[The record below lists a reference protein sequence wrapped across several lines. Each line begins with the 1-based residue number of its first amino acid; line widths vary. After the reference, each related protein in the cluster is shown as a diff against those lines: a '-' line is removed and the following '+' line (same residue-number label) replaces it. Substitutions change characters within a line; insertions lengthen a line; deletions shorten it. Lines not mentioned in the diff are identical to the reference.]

1 MKLVKFLS
9 VVFFI
14 ITSFPCFTAD
24 KANLT
29 PITGFNKAFIT
40 DNNNASPFSLKKYSD
55 SSLNDMLFRKNV
67 AICLITSGVAISVA
81 STLGVALSIPFF
93 FYMGFLVPLAII
105 APSILALPVGIIL
118 GYYGGVVY
126 KEIYDIENENAS
138 KSPDNDGAIPDITL
152 AAFSL

>member
-40 DNNNASPFSLKKYSD
+40 NNNASPFSLKKYSN
-55 SSLNDMLFRKNV
+55 SSSNDLLFRKNV

-118 GYYGGVVY
+118 GYYGGLVY
-126 KEIYDIENENAS
+126 KEIYDIEKGIAS